1 MLSKNRVLEIIKRMP
16 NVFTIDE
23 LIERLLFIQ
32 NVEKGLEQSKKGE
45 IISTKEGVTYTVKA
59 SDGDIQLISELLK
72 SIRSK
77 IVR

>member
-45 IISTKEGVTYTVKA
+45 IISTKE
-59 SDGDIQLISELLK
+59 LK
-72 SIRSK
+72 KHFSNHI
-77 IVR
+77 